1 MLFVPLAI
9 LALSLNSV
17 LAVFAGPNDPRI
29 EKWNRM
35 KIALPDGILPEEPT
49 IDIHAAMRP
58 PINREQYNEE
68 LGYKHSALPHRLK
81 LVAPLPLSS
90 SSVQQQGETVQL
102 NDANKAHNKLAVSN
116 GFKGAIQEKRIVG
129 LDDQGKLQYINL
141 PDYHRS

>member
-1 MLFVPLAI
+1 MLFVPFAI
-9 LALSLNSV
+9 IALSLNSV

-49 IDIHAAMRP
+49 MDIHAAMRP
-58 PINREQYNEE
+58 PINREQYNEG

-90 SSVQQQGETVQL
+90 SSVQQQAVQL
-102 NDANKAHNKLAVSN
+102 NDANKAHYKLAVSN
-116 GFKGAIQEKRIVG
+116 AFKGAIQAKRVVG

-141 PDYHRS
+141 PDYHRG